1 MKEVKFISTEP
12 YLSVRYG
19 STTPKKKVSFSHGCL
34 ITKNPEEIAAV
45 RELIARNIIFGIKE
59 ITFEEKPE
67 AKKPEAKKEE
77 AKKEEAKKPEAK
89 KEEEISEKGIKLKL
103 K

>member
-67 AKKPEAKKEE
+67 AKKPEAKKPET
-77 AKKEEAKKPEAK
+77 KKPEAK

>member
-77 AKKEEAKKPEAK
+77 
-89 KEEEISEKGIKLKL
+89 EISEKGIKLKL